1 MENETKNN
9 EIIEVKFDLIENE
22 ADKNTLIN
30 NLSNYNIFKIDE
42 SNSNGIN
49 IGNFSDSVVKVA
61 SELFKDGLILEKTS
75 KLFKCDTSINSLM
88 KFTTGGYGSAIMKE
102 RRKNIRTCKV
112 FSCWR

>member
-9 EIIEVKFDLIENE
+9 ETIEVKFDLIENE

-49 IGNFSDSVVKVA
+49 IGNFSDSVVKIA
-61 SELFKDGLILEKTS
+61 SELFKDGLILEK
-75 KLFKCDTSINSLM
+75 LQNYLNVIHLL
-88 KFTTGGYGSAIMKE
+88 
-102 RRKNIRTCKV
+102 IR
-112 FSCWR
+112 